1 MFIEIIHF
9 GIVLLAGTISLNY
22 NFLFKMITLDSLFGA
37 LHFMGRFIDNNLTE
51 SQIVTE
57 TNSLYSGT
65 TLDRYIYYT
74 MLYLFYKTAFYFFW
88 INESFIYYYIGLI
101 TIIPFIINRI
111 LQSRLFEIIRQKK
124 EIFVKTILAKIIT
137 NIIKFCAK
145 VYLDKEVNVK
155 YTEIM
160 EILKDYMET
169 VNYFF
174 TVLKSLA
181 VILGLSYVKSYAPSL
196 YYGIIKY
203 IYNYKT
209 GELLTSYNHD
219 SAKYLISDI
228 IENKKWYELTKAN
241 TFKAILYLYQM
252 NTDKVDFFGKL
263 IHEFN
268 FTLIKMF
275 SIWTIASL
283 ISNIYVSPILALC
296 LLLYKRFMRKSN
308 DDTLYN
314 LLGELALIIVSAI
327 VGYFNESYFLVS
339 FINQFGSKLLF
350 NSVTFIIIR
359 VLCKNMKEIGIDIFK
374 NNKDTTVSYIIIN
387 GYILFL
393 RFINTDA
400 YILIGLNILA
410 NVLMGVETKKQI
422 IFGIILVTTFL
433 SNFAF
438 THVIFNSIIL
448 YFIFGLFDFWS
459 TYTIQDLLKIFLD
472 FVGNM
477 RTDINLNIN
486 WRTKKNKYAFKLLD
500 TEKYPSISQ
509 LGQEIKKHEASS
521 IRDSVSI
528 DDPIFDQPHD
538 VFMNEISVDDS
549 QSAFYVK
556 SVTSSEI
563 SIIDNF
569 LP

>member
-400 YILIGLNILA
+400 YILVGLNILA